1 MPKRIDITGKIYGHL
16 TVRGLTEKE
25 KGVRSRLWIVSC
37 AACSGEGKFNGVT
50 LRAGMVTSC
59 GCRARLNLRG
69 FNLVKRMKN
78 SGQRL
83 CKSLPANASA
93 NPEVRF
99 FLEPSGKTV
108 HKLAAE
114 SAIAAQELNPLGDG
128 LFADQ
133 SQTWVAP

>member
-1 MPKRIDITGKIYGHL
+1 
-16 TVRGLTEKE
+16 
-25 KGVRSRLWIVSC
+25 
-37 AACSGEGKFNGVT
+37 
-50 LRAGMVTSC
+50 
-59 GCRARLNLRG
+59 
-69 FNLVKRMKN
+69 MKS

-83 CKSLPANASA
+83 CKSLPCSASA

-114 SAIAAQELNPLGDG
+114 AAIAAHELAPLGDG